1 MSVIQIDLLKKFGLS
16 DDEINLYGTDFLLQ
30 YLKFHKTRKIGVF
43 FSNFNNEELTTIRNV
58 AILNNLTNLTN
69 FSNSIDIFCVKE
81 IFNDDLKIQE
91 AQNFAIVLSQADFLE
106 LFTVSEYLIN
116 KNENICLNSIREE
129 FRIVKPLS
137 NFDFIRKVQSYS
149 EENNAIYDVNLYKG
163 TCSCKDYILS
173 NRNQF
178 VNGDLRRYCK
188 HLRDSYNTSF
198 SPKELK
204 GINKYFIREKFYLK
218 LNFGKIKIQGLDNYV
233 YLAYNNNEGNCDFYF
248 PTKNDSF
255 EKYGYDY
262 ETKYFY
268 DKPYGYATILRKE
281 LDDYFRTKRKFYIE
295 RQNSKQKKDSIKR
308 EEQNVN
314 NVVGCFVFIIIIVSI
329 LYSLF

>member
-30 YLKFHKTRKIGVF
+30 YLKYHKIKKIGVF
-43 FSNFNNEELTTIRNV
+43 FSNFNNEELVKMRNV

-69 FSNSIDIFCVKE
+69 FSNAIDILCVKE
-81 IFNDDLKIQE
+81 VFNVDLKIQE
-91 AQNFAIVLSQADFLE
+91 VQNFAIVLSESDFLE
-106 LFTVSEYLIN
+106 IFKVKEYLIN
-116 KNENICLNSIREE
+116 KNENVYLNSVREE

-137 NFDFIRKVQSYS
+137 NFDFVRKIESYS
-149 EENNAIYDVNLYKG
+149 EESNIIYDVNLYKG
-163 TCSCKDYILS
+163 TCTCKDYILS

-178 VNGDLRRYCK
+178 INGDLRRYCK
-188 HLRDSYNTSF
+188 HLRDLYNNSF
-198 SPKELK
+198 SPKNLK
-204 GINKYFIREKFYLK
+204 GINKYFIQEKFYLK
-218 LNFGKIKIQGLDNYV
+218 QNIGKIKIQGLDEYV
-233 YLAYNNNEGNCDFYF
+233 YLSYNNNEGNCDFYF

-281 LDDYFRTKRKFYIE
+281 LDNYFRTSRKSYKVKQE
-295 RQNSKQKKDSIKR
+295 RISIKK
-308 EEQNVN
+308 EQENVN
-314 NVVGCFVFIIIIVSI
+314 NVVGCLIFIIIIVSI
-329 LYSLF
+329 LYNLF